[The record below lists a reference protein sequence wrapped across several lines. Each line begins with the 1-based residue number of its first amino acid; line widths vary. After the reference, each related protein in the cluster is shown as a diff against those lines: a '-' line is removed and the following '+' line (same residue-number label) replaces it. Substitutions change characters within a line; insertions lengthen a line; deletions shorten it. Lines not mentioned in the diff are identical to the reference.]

1 MTFHQVR
8 KHRLYCGWDCGDDL
22 AFLRETIKLHRRHHS
37 SDSLVVNRGGRIQV
51 VIKLSGDAFCTIA
64 AAFVGE
70 DGFDLS
76 SQDCVTD

>member
-1 MTFHQVR
+1 M
-8 KHRLYCGWDCGDDL
+8 
-22 AFLRETIKLHRRHHS
+22 
-37 SDSLVVNRGGRIQV
+37 VNRGGRIQV

-76 SQDCVTD
+76 PPGLCH